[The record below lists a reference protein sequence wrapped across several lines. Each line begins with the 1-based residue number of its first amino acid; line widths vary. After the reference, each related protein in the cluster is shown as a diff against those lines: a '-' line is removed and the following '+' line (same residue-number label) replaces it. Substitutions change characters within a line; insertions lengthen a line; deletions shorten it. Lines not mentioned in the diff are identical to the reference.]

1 MVIPFI
7 YITKSLYRGT
17 TLNSYE
23 GMSSTTRKGQRMNIE
38 ELGLSE
44 EQLALVNKYV
54 QSETDKVRTD
64 YSKKLK
70 DANDEITKLKPVE
83 KSETEKALEERI
95 SALEAKEREIAN
107 KERAMTIAD
116 KLKEKELPTELAKYL
131 NIGDDMDKTIE
142 ELGSVFGNYFLNGTN
157 KPGNHQTN
165 KGITKAD
172 FKKMSYA
179 ERAKLY
185 AENPTLYNA
194 LNK

>member
-1 MVIPFI
+1 
-7 YITKSLYRGT
+7 
-17 TLNSYE
+17 
-23 GMSSTTRKGQRMNIE
+23 MNIE

-131 NIGDDMDKTIE
+131 NVGDDMDKTIE

-194 LNK
+194 LNM

>member
-1 MVIPFI
+1 
-7 YITKSLYRGT
+7 
-17 TLNSYE
+17 
-23 GMSSTTRKGQRMNIE
+23 MNIE

-70 DANDEITKLKPVE
+70 DANDEITRLKPVE

-131 NIGDDMDKTIE
+131 NVGDDMDKTIE

>member
-1 MVIPFI
+1 ME
-7 YITKSLYRGT
+7 
-17 TLNSYE
+17 LNE
-23 GMSSTTRKGQRMNIE
+23 MN
-38 ELGLSE
+38 LTE
-44 EQLALVNKYV
+44 EQLANVQKYV
-54 QSETDKVRTD
+54 QSHEDRIRTD
-64 YSKKLK
+64 YSKRLK
-70 DANDEITKLKPVE
+70 DANDELAKYKPVE

-131 NIGDDMDKTIE
+131 NVGDDMDKTIE

>member
-1 MVIPFI
+1 ME
-7 YITKSLYRGT
+7 
-17 TLNSYE
+17 LN
-23 GMSSTTRKGQRMNIE
+23 
-38 ELGLSE
+38 ELNLTD
-44 EQLALVNKYV
+44 EQLAMVQKYV

-107 KERAMTIAD
+107 KEKAMTIAD

-131 NIGDDMDKTIE
+131 NVGDDMDKTIE

>member
-1 MVIPFI
+1 
-7 YITKSLYRGT
+7 
-17 TLNSYE
+17 
-23 GMSSTTRKGQRMNIE
+23 MSIATRKEQTMELTEMN
-38 ELGLSE
+38 LTE
-44 EQLALVNKYV
+44 EQLALVQKYV

-131 NIGDDMDKTIE
+131 NVGDDMDKTIE

-157 KPGNHQTN
+157 KPRNHQTN